1 MATKYYAVLTN
12 VGAAKLANATA
23 LGAQV
28 EITQMAVG
36 DGNGVLP
43 TPNPAQTA
51 LVHEL
56 RRKPLNSLSIDPN
69 NANQIIA
76 EQVIPEDEGGWWIR
90 EIGLFDKDGD
100 MIAVANC
107 AETYKPQ
114 LQEGSGRVQ
123 VVRMILIVSS
133 TAAVTLKIDPSVVLA
148 TRQYVDDQIIQV
160 KSYVDQKM
168 AAHVAAADPHKQYAP
183 KESPALTGRPT
194 APTAEGK
201 DSSTQIANTAFVQA
215 AIAALVGSSPEAL
228 DTLNEL
234 AAALGNDPN
243 FATTVTNSLAGK
255 MDKSANGSDIENVS
269 VFLQNLGLGEARFS
283 GRLLNTNIFK
293 SSGKYIPT
301 PGTKKIRV
309 IASGGGGGGGGVPET
324 TENQQATAGAGLS
337 GAFIEALFEVDND
350 FEVNVI
356 IGAAGKGGGAGR
368 NSGSEGG
375 TTYFGSLITAPGG
388 TGGGAG
394 GASANTS
401 YIQGISWG
409 ASPTSSGTVLRA
421 FRCSAKTPGAMVI
434 SVKAVAGG
442 TGGDT
447 PLGSGGIGGASSS
460 SFSGRGGGKAEG
472 FGAGG
477 GGACAP
483 AGSEAQ
489 SGGDGAPG
497 IVIVEEYA

>member
-1 MATKYYAVLTN
+1 MMPFARYFCIFIN
-12 VGAAKLANATA
+12 VGLGEARYVIQRGANAN
-23 LGAQV
+23 GA
-28 EITQMAVG
+28 
-36 DGNGVLP
+36 
-43 TPNPAQTA
+43 
-51 LVHEL
+51 
-56 RRKPLNSLSIDPN
+56 
-69 NANQIIA
+69 
-76 EQVIPEDEGGWWIR
+76 WIR
-90 EIGLFDKDGD
+90 WSDGAIEVFGTGGSNDNGLAKVVYP
-100 MIAVANC
+100 IA
-107 AETYKPQ
+107 
-114 LQEGSGRVQ
+114 L
-123 VVRMILIVSS
+123 
-133 TAAVTLKIDPSVVLA
+133 
-148 TRQYVDDQIIQV
+148 
-160 KSYVDQKM
+160 
-168 AAHVAAADPHKQYAP
+168 
-183 KESPALTGRPT
+183 
-194 APTAEGK
+194 
-201 DSSTQIANTAFVQA
+201 
-215 AIAALVGSSPEAL
+215 
-228 DTLNEL
+228 
-234 AAALGNDPN
+234 
-243 FATTVTNSLAGK
+243 
-255 MDKSANGSDIENVS
+255 
-269 VFLQNLGLGEARFS
+269 LGLGEARFS

-337 GAFIEALFEVDND
+337 GAFIEAFFEVDND

>member
-1 MATKYYAVLTN
+1 
-12 VGAAKLANATA
+12 
-23 LGAQV
+23 
-28 EITQMAVG
+28 
-36 DGNGVLP
+36 
-43 TPNPAQTA
+43 
-51 LVHEL
+51 
-56 RRKPLNSLSIDPN
+56 
-69 NANQIIA
+69 
-76 EQVIPEDEGGWWIR
+76 
-90 EIGLFDKDGD
+90 
-100 MIAVANC
+100 
-107 AETYKPQ
+107 
-114 LQEGSGRVQ
+114 
-123 VVRMILIVSS
+123 
-133 TAAVTLKIDPSVVLA
+133 
-148 TRQYVDDQIIQV
+148 
-160 KSYVDQKM
+160 
-168 AAHVAAADPHKQYAP
+168 
-183 KESPALTGRPT
+183 
-194 APTAEGK
+194 
-201 DSSTQIANTAFVQA
+201 
-215 AIAALVGSSPEAL
+215 
-228 DTLNEL
+228 
-234 AAALGNDPN
+234 
-243 FATTVTNSLAGK
+243 
-255 MDKSANGSDIENVS
+255 
-269 VFLQNLGLGEARFS
+269 S

-337 GAFIEALFEVDND
+337 GAFIEAFFEVDND

-375 TTYFGSLITAPGG
+375 TTYFGSMITAPGG

-409 ASPTSSGTVLRA
+409 ASPTSSGTVLRV

>member
-1 MATKYYAVLTN
+1 MPVSRNLCIFLN
-12 VGAAKLANATA
+12 V
-23 LGAQV
+23 
-28 EITQMAVG
+28 
-36 DGNGVLP
+36 
-43 TPNPAQTA
+43 
-51 LVHEL
+51 
-56 RRKPLNSLSIDPN
+56 
-69 NANQIIA
+69 
-76 EQVIPEDEGGWWIR
+76 
-90 EIGLFDKDGD
+90 
-100 MIAVANC
+100 
-107 AETYKPQ
+107 
-114 LQEGSGRVQ
+114 
-123 VVRMILIVSS
+123 
-133 TAAVTLKIDPSVVLA
+133 
-148 TRQYVDDQIIQV
+148 
-160 KSYVDQKM
+160 
-168 AAHVAAADPHKQYAP
+168 
-183 KESPALTGRPT
+183 
-194 APTAEGK
+194 
-201 DSSTQIANTAFVQA
+201 
-215 AIAALVGSSPEAL
+215 
-228 DTLNEL
+228 
-234 AAALGNDPN
+234 
-243 FATTVTNSLAGK
+243 
-255 MDKSANGSDIENVS
+255 
-269 VFLQNLGLGEARFS
+269 GLGEARFS

-337 GAFIEALFEVDND
+337 GAFIEAFFEVDND

>member
-1 MATKYYAVLTN
+1 MTKNDFKAFATDRNAN
-12 VGAAKLANATA
+12 VISQEEWEALPALLSGFTA
-23 LGAQV
+23 GKASSAQV
-28 EITQMAVG
+28 
-36 DGNGVLP
+36 N
-43 TPNPAQTA
+43 
-51 LVHEL
+51 
-56 RRKPLNSLSIDPN
+56 K
-69 NANQIIA
+69 
-76 EQVIPEDEGGWWIR
+76 VI
-90 EIGLFDKDGD
+90 
-100 MIAVANC
+100 
-107 AETYKPQ
+107 
-114 LQEGSGRVQ
+114 
-123 VVRMILIVSS
+123 
-133 TAAVTLKIDPSVVLA
+133 
-148 TRQYVDDQIIQV
+148 RQASFI
-160 KSYVDQKM
+160 
-168 AAHVAAADPHKQYAP
+168 
-183 KESPALTGRPT
+183 
-194 APTAEGK
+194 
-201 DSSTQIANTAFVQA
+201 
-215 AIAALVGSSPEAL
+215 
-228 DTLNEL
+228 
-234 AAALGNDPN
+234 AAALAQFVSDKTQRDVLDNGDLPGFVELLGSG
-243 FATTVTNSLAGK
+243 FAVEYLSRKNPFGDIKSDGTVKTAL
-255 MDKSANGSDIENVS
+255 E
-269 VFLQNLGLGEARFS
+269 NLGLGEARFS

-337 GAFIEALFEVDND
+337 GAFIEAFFEVDND

-375 TTYFGSLITAPGG
+375 TTYFGSMITAPGG

>member
-148 TRQYVDDQIIQV
+148 TRKYVDDQIIQV

-269 VFLQNLGLGEARFS
+269 VFLQNLGLGELS
-283 GRLLNTNIFK
+283 L
-293 SSGKYIPT
+293 
-301 PGTKKIRV
+301 
-309 IASGGGGGGGGVPET
+309 
-324 TENQQATAGAGLS
+324 AGAATGAMLVNGYVVIPLIIS
-337 GAFIEALFEVDND
+337 GV
-350 FEVNVI
+350 
-356 IGAAGKGGGAGR
+356 R
-368 NSGSEGG
+368 R
-375 TTYFGSLITAPGG
+375 SLIIQWGVGEFGG
-388 TGGGAG
+388 
-394 GASANTS
+394 S
-401 YIQGISWG
+401 
-409 ASPTSSGTVLRA
+409 
-421 FRCSAKTPGAMVI
+421 
-434 SVKAVAGG
+434 
-442 TGGDT
+442 
-447 PLGSGGIGGASSS
+447 
-460 SFSGRGGGKAEG
+460 
-472 FGAGG
+472 
-477 GGACAP
+477 
-483 AGSEAQ
+483 
-489 SGGDGAPG
+489 GDGAGYLNNFPFAFPSECYVMVATHTGHTPSGAG
-497 IVIVEEYA
+497 ILSTSAITKSGFRGFSSVATAANPVSGCYVAIGV